1 MEKTSI
7 QVYEA
12 KHPGLHRE
20 QQEDACAATVLPDR
34 AIALLVVSDG
44 MGGHAGG
51 EIASQAA
58 VEAVTQALEPVLMAL
73 QPAAT
78 RKLPEESLVEAEAT
92 VKLDESASP
101 PAGDFRT
108 RLLPETAD
116 KVEEKERLALLEQ
129 TVGTAQRA
137 VERAAAQHPDRAG
150 DAGCTL
156 TLGVIVGRD
165 LYLAHLGDSRAYLWR
180 QSRLRQLT
188 NDHSGAAML
197 VAAGVLSAEDAR
209 EHPDSSRIYRFLGG
223 GAQEATPDLTH
234 VALEPEDLVILCS
247 DGLWNMVLDTE
258 LAGLLIGAQDL
269 PDLARQLI
277 DTANANGGADNI
289 SVVLAQLG

>member
-1 MEKTSI
+1 MNKMSI
-7 QVYEA
+7 QVYAA
-12 KHPGLHRE
+12 KDPGLHRE

-58 VEAVTQALEPVLMAL
+58 VEAVMQELEPVLMAL

-78 RKLPEESLVEAEAT
+78 HKLPEESLVSAT

-101 PAGDFRT
+101 PGADFHT
-108 RLLPETAD
+108 RLLPETAA
-116 KVEEKERLALLEQ
+116 KEEEEERLALLKQ
-129 TVGTAQRA
+129 TVDVAQRA
-137 VERAAAQHPDRAG
+137 VERAAAQHPDSAG

-156 TLGVIVGRD
+156 TLAVIVGRD

-197 VAAGVLSAEDAR
+197 VAAGVLSAEEAR

-223 GAQEATPDLTH
+223 SAQESTPDLTH
-234 VALEPEDLVILCS
+234 VALEPEDLLLLCS
-247 DGLWNMVLDTE
+247 DGLWNMAPDTE
-258 LAGLLIGAQDL
+258 LASLLIGAQDL
-269 PDLARQLI
+269 SDLARQLI